1 MKPDQQQIKL
11 LQNYL
16 HETLTYRETYEEIYD
31 HILTALE
38 HQPDNISY
46 QDVINNIIC
55 NDFGDHKNL
64 LKIEK
69 ISKEAL
75 VKESF
80 SKYVSFFLGY
90 FKFHGLIYTAT
101 YGLLMYYFLTSIN
114 LGVVAFVSIVLIVT
128 VVVPGVIIMVRL
140 FNTGY
145 FLDTTRKSARDKM
158 FENFAGGP
166 VRVLIALHAWIFI
179 TSSGHFYKMSVYGA
193 WYNLH
198 PYSITIIL
206 MLCTI
211 YNLALYKLYKDEF
224 KTLMAQ

>member
-1 MKPDQQQIKL
+1 MKPDQQQIKV
-11 LQNYL
+11 LQDYL
-16 HETLTYRETYEEIYD
+16 HETLTYREAYEEVYD

-38 HQPDNISY
+38 HHPDNISY
-46 QDVINNIIC
+46 QDAINNIIR

-69 ISKEAL
+69 VNKAAL
-75 VKESF
+75 VRESLN
-80 SKYVSFFLGY
+80 KYVSFFLGY
-90 FKFHGLIYTAT
+90 FKFPGVIYTAT
-101 YGLLMYYFLTSIN
+101 YGLLIYYFLTRVN
-114 LGVVAFVSIVLIVT
+114 LGMVALVSILLIIT
-128 VVVPGVIIMVRL
+128 MVVPGVIIMVRL

-166 VRVLIALHAWIFI
+166 VRVLIALHTWIFA
-179 TSSGHFYKMSVYGA
+179 TSSGYGYKISVFGA

-198 PYSITIIL
+198 PYIITIIL

-224 KTLMAQ
+224 KTVIAQ